1 MFLFSHYTM
10 TERYFVSWMML
21 YLCFGCHP
29 QGGSRQQR
37 WDHSLFHEGQCH
49 LLQTGSRICPQLPGD
64 HLHETHL
71 LRQLLRICRSPHE
84 LSDGVWWNVESALQ
98 LFQLYVTMLLVL
110 PFLVHILWCFSPYSS
125 PQLWGVIKQGYRCRG
140 NYCTL
145 SCSTLA
151 CLFLSVGIMLR
162 NEERYAQFLVERR
175 LKWSQSK
182 KV

>member
-1 MFLFSHYTM
+1 MFLFLHYTM
-10 TERYFVSWMML
+10 TERYFISLFWL
-21 YLCFGCHP
+21 SP
-29 QGGSRQQR
+29 QGGPRQQR

-64 HLHETHL
+64 NLHETHL

-98 LFQLYVTMLLVL
+98 LLQLCVMMLFVL
-110 PFLVHILWCFSPYSS
+110 PFLVHILRLSPYSS

-145 SCSTLA
+145 VLYTSRVSIFGTSA
-151 CLFLSVGIMLR
+151 CIGL
-162 NEERYAQFLVERR
+162 
-175 LKWSQSK
+175 
-182 KV
+182 